1 MTYDNVAAPPSP
13 AADAL
18 GDVKDQGEAG
28 LVLAPANRLIACASP
43 FSDRRVDHELPHG
56 MTIAQMLDAVDLKP
70 AYRQFAHVWL
80 CDPEFKKDPVFVAAE
95 NWHRVRPRP
104 GVVVTLRVAPG
115 KGGGGKST
123 IGLVLQIA
131 ILAIS
136 AAATA
141 FIPLPWGPLIGA
153 AVPFTAAL
161 LIASSLKGNLHDHV
175 GLHRDPRALP
185 HQPGQLS
192 YHPHSGLS

>member
-18 GDVKDQGEAG
+18 DDARDPA

-56 MTIAQMLDAVDLKP
+56 LTIAQMLDAVDLKP

-80 CDPEFKKDPVFVAAE
+80 CDPEFKKDPVFVASE
-95 NWHRVRPRP
+95 NWHLVRPRP

-115 KGGGGKST
+115 KGGGGGKAT
-123 IGLVLQIA
+123 LGIILQIA
-131 ILAIS
+131 VMAVS
-136 AAATA
+136 AAASY
-141 FIPLPWGPLIGA
+141 FLGPLVGF
-153 AVPFTAAL
+153 AVPFTGAL
-161 LIASSLKGNLHDHV
+161 LIASSLKGNQYDHV
-175 GLHRDPRALP
+175 GRHSDPRALP

-192 YHPHSGLS
+192 YHPHRGLS